1 MIDADK
7 TLYVSTVTAINKLRY
22 QAINDQKSFKS
33 LIQAILVN
41 DILTW
46 SQEKESIRVKN
57 HLQSLRDSMLIG
69 NPIFNVHHICDNNAY
84 INVNTPQT
92 NSTWKQVW
100 DKPDH
105 IIVSEFYKT
114 DNSFENRKFGVND
127 IIIQNLI

>member
-7 TLYVSTVTAINKLRY
+7 TLYVSTVDAINKLRY
-22 QAINDQKSFKS
+22 QAVNDQKSFKS

-46 SQEKESIRVKN
+46 AQEKESQHVKD
-57 HLQSLRDSMLIG
+57 HLQSLRDSMLLG
-69 NPIFNVHHICDNNAY
+69 NPIFNIQHICDSNAY
-84 INVNTPQT
+84 VNVNTPQT

-114 DNSFENRKFGVND
+114 DNSFENRKLSVNN
-127 IIIQNLI
+127 ITIQNLI